1 MKPQA
6 ISLLIALLFCMQAN
20 AQLILTVEENT
31 AWIDRLSAE
40 KELAEQLDIL
50 RARILADTNVQVGG
64 AVHGAILKAKNRQW
78 GACKPMLIVDGYL
91 IRITDW
97 TDSQAIEDLSR
108 ALTTD
113 KIKQLKILEKP
124 SLAIYGSHSLCGV
137 ILLTAKNKKARRA
150 LFLDKFQ

>member
-64 AVHGAILKAKNRQW
+64 AVHGAVFKAEHRQW
-78 GACKPMLIVDGYL
+78 GVCKPMLIVDGYL

-97 TDSQAIEDLSR
+97 TDSQAIEDLSK

-113 KIKQLKILEKP
+113 KIKQLKVVEEP
-124 SLAIYGSHSLCGV
+124 AGAIYGYSARCGV
-137 ILLTAKNKKARRA
+137 ILLTPINRKAKK
-150 LFLDKFQ
+150 LFLKIKL